1 MSTTAEAVPAVV
13 PEEAH
18 RVLRV
23 EPGATRSLGLG
34 EIWRYR
40 ELLYFLTWRD
50 VKVRYKQTAL
60 GASWAVIQP
69 LMTMVVFTIFFGKL
83 ARMPSDDIPY
93 PLFSYAGLLPWT
105 YFAQVVGASATSVV
119 GSSNLITKVYFP
131 RMVIPGA
138 SALAALVDFA
148 MAFAV
153 LLVLLAAYHFH
164 PALDYQ
170 VSLRWSLLLL
180 PLFLLMAMA
189 TALGVGLWLAAVNV
203 RYRDV
208 RHVVPFI
215 IQFWLFATPV
225 IYPSSL
231 LQGQWRL
238 VIYALNPMVGVVE
251 GFRWGLFGLVP
262 RGGMVW
268 VSALV
273 TVTVL
278 VSGAFY
284 FRRMERIFAD
294 LI

>member
-1 MSTTAEAVPAVV
+1 MSAVADALPPTT
-13 PEEAH
+13 PEEAR

-23 EPGATRSLGLG
+23 EPGASRALALA

-60 GASWAVIQP
+60 GAAWAVIQP

-83 ARMPSDDIPY
+83 ARMPSDGIPY

-170 VSLRWSLLLL
+170 VSLRWSVLLL

-251 GFRWGLFGLVP
+251 GFRWGLFGLAP

-268 VSALV
+268 ISALV
-273 TVTVL
+273 TVSVL
-278 VSGAFY
+278 ISGAFY

-294 LI
+294 VV